1 MRGAA
6 TNGVEARLLRCFAL
20 VFPELGYDE
29 ISRAS
34 PASVGSWDSL
44 ASINLVAVI
53 EEEFGI
59 QVELEE
65 LGEMMSFAT
74 VLDLLERRDGR

>member
-1 MRGAA
+1 MSGAA
-6 TNGVEARLLRCFAL
+6 TDGMPGRLARCFGL
-20 VFPELGYDE
+20 VFPELGPDE
-29 ISRAS
+29 IPLAS
-34 PASVGSWDSL
+34 PSSVGTWDSL

-65 LGEMMSFAT
+65 LEEMMSFAT
-74 VLDLLERRDGR
+74 VLDLVERRNGR

>member
-1 MRGAA
+1 MSGAA
-6 TNGVEARLLRCFAL
+6 TDGMPGRLARCFGL
-20 VFPELGYDE
+20 VFPELGPDE
-29 ISRAS
+29 IPLAS
-34 PASVGSWDSL
+34 PSSVGTWDSL

-65 LGEMMSFAT
+65 LGDMMSFAT
-74 VLDLLERRDGR
+74 VLDLLERRRGR

>member
-1 MRGAA
+1 MSGGPTDR
-6 TNGVEARLLRCFAL
+6 VQSRLARCFGL
-20 VFPELGYDE
+20 VFPELGPDE
-29 ISRAS
+29 IPLAS
-34 PASVGSWDSL
+34 PASVGTWDSL

-65 LGEMMSFAT
+65 LEDMMSFAT
-74 VLDLLERRDGR
+74 ILDLVERRNGR

>member
-1 MRGAA
+1 MSGAA
-6 TNGVEARLLRCFAL
+6 TDGVPGRLARCFGL
-20 VFPELGYDE
+20 VFPELGPDE
-29 ISRAS
+29 IPLAS
-34 PASVGSWDSL
+34 PSSVGTWDSL

-65 LGEMMSFAT
+65 LEEMMSVAT
-74 VLDLLERRDGR
+74 VLDLVERRNGR

>member
-1 MRGAA
+1 MSGAA
-6 TNGVEARLLRCFAL
+6 TDGVPGRLVRCFGL
-20 VFPELGYDE
+20 VFPELGPDE
-29 ISRAS
+29 IPLAS
-34 PASVGSWDSL
+34 ASSVGTWDSL

-65 LGEMMSFAT
+65 LEEMMSFAT
-74 VLDLLERRDGR
+74 ILDLVERRNGR